1 MKASVNFL
9 FPEGSS
15 RQSTKRTMSIRKL
28 GSQPLMRSEFIQ
40 LSRKSIKVSPPP
52 KVESREI
59 FDNVYES
66 EIEQKEDSIIGA
78 DDSLSNQIK
87 NNESMMEINELLDD
101 ISNTTPDRTD
111 VALDKLSIG
120 RLSKI

>member
-1 MKASVNFL
+1 
-9 FPEGSS
+9 
-15 RQSTKRTMSIRKL
+15 MSIRKL